1 MFRIYF
7 IAIAFLLFTLI
18 TSGVSAQNNWQPVS
32 EKQNVTIQ
40 SKKADCND
48 VANGIYKELILL
60 KIENKNSFPVNISFR
75 KELWYNGNC
84 INCNTNSNE
93 HIISVSLKPNE
104 ILEGNCKSSKQLQIF
119 SKMLNLKKSELT
131 RFELKDITV
140 NPVK

>member
-1 MFRIYF
+1 MFQKYF
-7 IAIAFLLFTLI
+7 SIVSSLVFLLFT
-18 TSGVSAQNNWQPVS
+18 TSVFAQNNWQTVS

-48 VANGIYKELILL
+48 VANGIHKELILL
-60 KIENKNSFPVNISFR
+60 KFENKNSFPVNISFR

-84 INCNTNSNE
+84 INCNSNSNE
-93 HIISVSLKPNE
+93 HIISVTLKPNE

-119 SKMLNLKKSELT
+119 SKMLNLKKSELSH
-131 RFELKDITV
+131 FELKDITV